1 MEITKNMKAGYQ
13 GKPDAMRKKAEK
25 LMNHPGH
32 AKDVYSSKSCA
43 DKVKIRPYKEGGSV
57 KQEKAEPYKETTD
70 KKMDAY
76 KKGGS
81 MKKDRGCQKFAM
93 GGVAKI
99 RHEEA
104 TAQGMPR
111 NFKKNSSKD
120 FL

>member
-13 GKPDAMRKKAEK
+13 GKPDAMREKAER
-25 LMNHPGH
+25 LMNHPGE
-32 AKDVYSSKSCA
+32 AKNVYPSKSCA

-70 KKMDAY
+70 KKMDTY
-76 KKGGS
+76 KEGGT
-81 MKKDRGCQKFAM
+81 MKKDKKCQKFAM

-104 TAQGMPR
+104 TSQGMPR
-111 NFKKNSSKD
+111 NFKKISLKD
-120 FL
+120 VL